1 MNQKQLERM
10 RTGKGFIAA
19 LDQSGGS
26 TPKALASY
34 GIARDSYDS
43 EERMFELVH
52 QMRARLIKSPAFTS
66 DRILG
71 SILFERTMDSLVSDK
86 YTADF
91 LWDEKGIVPF
101 LKVDKG
107 LADQEDGVQV
117 MKPIP
122 GLNGLLN
129 RAVDRNVF
137 GTKMRSVVKELSET
151 GIDRIVNQ
159 QFETGIQIANHG
171 LVPILEPEV
180 DIHCP
185 EKAECE
191 QILLEKILSG
201 LEQLEVAV
209 PVIFKLTIP
218 TQANLY
224 TPIMDNPKVAR
235 VVALS
240 GGYSRD
246 EANAKLSQNRN
257 LIASFSRALIEGLNV
272 QQTDK
277 EFNSVLERSIEEIY
291 EASNT

>member
-1 MNQKQLERM
+1 
-10 RTGKGFIAA
+10 
-19 LDQSGGS
+19 
-26 TPKALASY
+26 
-34 GIARDSYDS
+34 
-43 EERMFELVH
+43 
-52 QMRARLIKSPAFTS
+52 
-66 DRILG
+66 
-71 SILFERTMDSLVSDK
+71 MDSLVSDK

-122 GLNGLLN
+122 GLNGLLT
-129 RAVDRNVF
+129 RALDRNVF
-137 GTKMRSVVKELSET
+137 GTKMRSVIKELSET

-159 QFETGIQIANHG
+159 QFETGIQIAIHG

-185 EKAECE
+185 DKAECE

-209 PVIFKLTIP
+209 PVLFKLTI
-218 TQANLY
+218 L
-224 TPIMDNPKVAR
+224 DNPKVAR

-246 EANAKLSQNRN
+246 EATAKLSQNRN

-272 QQTDK
+272 HQTDK

-291 EASNT
+291 EASST